1 MKDVGVWILVGLAVV
16 GVGLASAWGLGAFGT
31 RSTAVAQS
39 APAAAPAPQPAK
51 GNGAPVPAS
60 AVVQASTSVEPV
72 QVVVA
77 AAQAPTAQ
85 TPTPSDAIADVT
97 IWDLIQKGSP
107 YAGRTVRVRGTI
119 ITQCMSGCEFGL
131 ADDSGTL
138 SVQLVGPALEQ
149 LVPSG
154 SVGKKAEAI
163 GVLSTGDRPQ
173 LIVDDPDHW
182 KILN

>member
-1 MKDVGVWILVGLAVV
+1 MKDIGLWVLVGLAIV

-31 RSTAVAQS
+31 RSAVA
-39 APAAAPAPQPAK
+39 APLAVANVSVPATAKGDGAPAPTVV
-51 GNGAPVPAS
+51 PVTAS
-60 AVVQASTSVEPV
+60 AEPV

-77 AAQAPTAQ
+77 AAQVPAQ
-85 TPTPSDAIADVT
+85 TGTPADEIVDVT
-97 IWDLIQKGSP
+97 IWDLIRKGSP

-154 SVGKKAEAI
+154 SIGKKAEAV

-173 LIVDDPDHW
+173 LVVDNPDHW
-182 KILN
+182 KILK

>member
-1 MKDVGVWILVGLAVV
+1 MKDTGLWVLVGLAIV
-16 GVGLASAWGLGAFGT
+16 GVGLAGAWGLGAFGT
-31 RSTAVAQS
+31 RSAAIAQS
-39 APAAAPAPQPAK
+39 APAAPPAPLPAK
-51 GNGAPVPAS
+51 GDGTPPPAV

-85 TPTPSDAIADVT
+85 TPSDAIVDVT

-163 GVLSTGDRPQ
+163 GILSTGDRPQ
-173 LIVDDPDHW
+173 LVVDDPDHW
-182 KILN
+182 KILK

>member
-1 MKDVGVWILVGLAVV
+1 VV
-16 GVGLASAWGLGAFGT
+16 V
-31 RSTAVAQS
+31 
-39 APAAAPAPQPAK
+39 
-51 GNGAPVPAS
+51 
-60 AVVQASTSVEPV
+60 VVQASTSVEPAQTLV
-72 QVVVA
+72 P
-77 AAQAPTAQ
+77 AAQAPAQ
-85 TPTPSDAIADVT
+85 TEAPADEIVDVT
-97 IWDLIQKGSP
+97 IWDLIRKGSP

-154 SVGKKAEAI
+154 SIGKKAEAI

-173 LIVDDPDHW
+173 LVVDNPDHW
-182 KILN
+182 KILK

>member
-1 MKDVGVWILVGLAVV
+1 MKDIGLWVLVGLAII
-16 GVGLASAWGLGAFGT
+16 GVGLAGAWGLGAFGT

-39 APAAAPAPQPAK
+39 PAAAPAPQPAK
-51 GNGAPVPAS
+51 GTGTPAP
-60 AVVQASTSVEPV
+60 AVAQAATSVEPAQTLV
-72 QVVVA
+72 P
-77 AAQAPTAQ
+77 AAQAPAQ
-85 TPTPSDAIADVT
+85 TEAPADEIVDVT
-97 IWDLIQKGSP
+97 IWDLIRKGSP

-154 SVGKKAEAI
+154 SIGKKAEAI

-173 LIVDDPDHW
+173 LVVDNPDHW
-182 KILN
+182 KILK